1 VVGHETYGD
10 GEATNIINST
20 RPKGGGGTDPDVVVD
35 FMQEK
40 RMTPDALIML
50 SDGHMHTNKQ
60 KWAAIKA
67 PTLWCVIGNKDCEVP
82 NGQKLNI
89 D

>member
-1 VVGHETYGD
+1 VHQ
-10 GEATNIINST
+10 TN
-20 RPKGGGGTDPDVVVD
+20 PKGGGGTDPDVVVD

-67 PTLWCVIGNKDCEVP
+67 PTLWCILGNDKYEVP
-82 NGQKLNI
+82 NGQKLVI
-89 D
+89 R

>member
-1 VVGHETYGD
+1 VHQ
-10 GEATNIINST
+10 TN
-20 RPKGGGGTDPDVVVD
+20 PKGGGGTDPDVVVD

-60 KWAAIKA
+60 KWSAIKA
-67 PTLWCVIGNKDCEVP
+67 PTLWCILGNDKYEVP
-82 NGQKLNI
+82 NGQKLVI
-89 D
+89 R